1 MDKGKLY
8 LIPTTL
14 GEIDPISTVPASV
27 YQIINEIDTY
37 LVENEKWARQYLK
50 KLGIKKPLQEI
61 TFHVLNKHTDITEL
75 STLMKTLLEGKNMGV
90 ISEAGCPGIAD
101 PGADAAKL
109 AHQKNIQV
117 IPLVGPSSILLALM
131 ASGFNGQS
139 FAFQGYLPI
148 DRNERIRRIKEL
160 EKLVQSQHQTQI
172 FIETPYRN
180 NHLFE
185 DLLKNCSSTTFLC
198 VAMDLTLP
206 DEFIKT
212 QSISDWKKK
221 IPNLHKRPAIFLLYK

>member
-27 YQIINEIDTY
+27 YQIINDIDTY

-61 TFHVLNKHTDITEL
+61 TLHVLNKHTDITEL
-75 STLMKTLLEGKNMGV
+75 SSLMKTLLEGKNMGV

-101 PGADAAKL
+101 PGADAVKL

-185 DLLKNCSSTTFLC
+185 DLLKNCSSTILLC

>member
-61 TFHVLNKHTDITEL
+61 TLHVLNKHTDITEL

-101 PGADAAKL
+101 PGADAVKL

-185 DLLKNCSSTTFLC
+185 DLLKNCSSTTLLC

>member
-1 MDKGKLY
+1 MNKGKLY

-14 GEIDPISTVPASV
+14 GEIDPISTIPSSV

-61 TFHVLNKHTDITEL
+61 SLFVLNKHTDITEL
-75 STLMKTLLEGKNMGV
+75 STAMKCLLEGKNMGI

-101 PGADAAKL
+101 PGAEAVKL

-117 IPLVGPSSILLALM
+117 VPLVGPSSILLALM

-148 DRNERIRRIKEL
+148 DRNERNKRIKEL

-172 FIETPYRN
+172 FIETPFRN
-180 NHLFE
+180 NHLLE
-185 DLLKNCSSTTFLC
+185 DLLKNCSSTTMLC

-206 DEFIKT
+206 DEFIQS
-212 QSISDWKKK
+212 QSINDWKMK

>member
-1 MDKGKLY
+1 MDNGKLY

-14 GEIDPISTVPASV
+14 GEIDPISTVPALV

-61 TFHVLNKHTDITEL
+61 TLHVLNKHTDITEL
-75 STLMKTLLEGKNMGV
+75 STLMKTMLEGKNMGV

-101 PGADAAKL
+101 PGADAVKL

-148 DRNERIRRIKEL
+148 DRNDRIRRIKEL

-185 DLLKNCSSTTFLC
+185 DLLKNCSSTTLLC

>member
-27 YQIINEIDTY
+27 YQIINDIDTY
-37 LVENEKWARQYLK
+37 LVENEKWARQFLK

-61 TFHVLNKHTDITEL
+61 TLHVLNKHTDITEL

-101 PGADAAKL
+101 PGADAVKL

-185 DLLKNCSSTTFLC
+185 DLLKNCSSTTLLC

-206 DEFIKT
+206 DEFIKA